1 MSSMVKHEGKPT
13 YLVDQIQSDWG
24 QKLRDGGVRDE
35 AKIAELEKRIDAE
48 QAKFDALVKG
58 KVKPLFESVGQMPPA
73 FSSHAISDL
82 RTLNKKRAA
91 IDDFDTA
98 GKARS
103 LEMELMDAH
112 QPIDLLNAELR
123 TAKASS
129 PGHPLVNT
137 TDQWTN
143 TTLRHA
149 LKQAVDSGAE
159 YIAIPHGDTVL
170 SYNPGDT
177 NGMRQFYGSRTL
189 EGIVPKNLRKMLEKM
204 DPNAA
209 KQQRVE
215 SISTSSGSQGWN
227 TNEAYPFDK
236 SQTGFTVFPITDK
249 VREAVKSG
257 QALFSNRNPIPGT
270 VIVGAS
276 NRNSKSEKAMQ
287 RALEVADKYD

>member
-1 MSSMVKHEGKPT
+1 MT
-13 YLVDQIQSDWG
+13 
-24 QKLRDGGVRDE
+24 GV
-35 AKIAELEKRIDAE
+35 
-48 QAKFDALVKG
+48 QTCAL
-58 KVKPLFESVGQMPPA
+58 P
-73 FSSHAISDL
+73 IY
-82 RTLNKKRAA
+82 
-91 IDDFDTA
+91 
-98 GKARS
+98 
-103 LEMELMDAH
+103 

-170 SYNPGDT
+170 SYNPGDVH
-177 NGMRQFYGSRTL
+177 GMRQFYGSRTS

-204 DPNAA
+204 DKDSA
-209 KQQRVE
+209 KPAKVE
-215 SISTSSGSQGWN
+215 KLETPSGMLAFADKGIGP
-227 TNEAYPFDK
+227 YPKWDYD
-236 SQTGFTVFPITDK
+236 QTGFTVFPITDK

-257 QALFSNRNPIPGT
+257 QALFSNKNPIPGT

-287 RALEVADKYD
+287 RALEVADKYE